1 MELAKKPYF
10 NRFELLSKLGGG
22 LHGRVFLAW
31 DPRLERKVALK
42 ILNRQRDTQTTLE
55 QFFAEARAVAKIAHA
70 HVVPLF
76 EAGSEKGL
84 PYLVFEF
91 VDGTPLKDYLKTT
104 VLDVP
109 TASAKFTQI
118 AEGVAAAHAL
128 GIAHLDLSPNNVL
141 VDSRGTLRVMDFGL
155 SRFVTSS
162 AKIGN
167 EENVQGTPRYMSP
180 EHFAGAPRDMRSDV
194 FALGLIFYEILV
206 GSPAGNAASTK
217 ALFAQLRNVR
227 FDWQALQARGVPPE
241 MVSVIRDALARAP
254 ACRFNHAGEMLG
266 ALREA
271 SAVAAARE
279 NHDLAVQFLLRRLQR
294 RPEFPVFS
302 NSITEINRLTD
313 ENSRAGVHELA
324 IVVMRDFS
332 LTVRLMKVA
341 NSAFF
346 GRSDAGVSTVA
357 QAIAKLGTKTVRLLC
372 NGLLMFEHLKGD
384 HPMLQDAL
392 VESLVAGLLGRL
404 LALQLC
410 RELAEEAFIAAMFNR
425 LGRNL
430 LIYYLE
436 DEYAEILHRVAG
448 GMPLLQAERAV
459 LATTSHEVGA
469 AVAASWK
476 FSTGLI
482 SSMAPLPVGVLPTP
496 AHNAERMRCLAHFP
510 SELCALAAGSGV
522 QMPVL
527 ELERLVQRFQRIFR
541 TNPTDLADALALALE
556 KLDDIAP
563 TLQISAQT
571 NGFCQRAR
579 GFLTAFRSA
588 QAQAQ
593 VQTSASVAAEPD

>member
-1 MELAKKPYF
+1 MQPAKKPYF

-55 QFFAEARAVAKIAHA
+55 QFFAEARTVAKIAHA

-76 EAGSEKGL
+76 EAGSENGL

-91 VDGTPLKDYLKTT
+91 VDGTPLKNYLKTT

-128 GIAHLDLSPNNVL
+128 DIAHLNLSPNNIL

-162 AKIGN
+162 TKIDN
-167 EENVQGTPRYMSP
+167 EENIQGTPRYMSP
-180 EHFAGAPRDMRSDV
+180 EHLAGAPLDRRTDV
-194 FALGLIFYEILV
+194 FALGLIFYEILA
-206 GSPAGNAASTK
+206 GHPAANAEKLKDIA
-217 ALFAQLRNVR
+217 AQIQQTR
-227 FDWQALQARGVPPE
+227 FDWQVMEGRGAPPE
-241 MVSVIRDALARAP
+241 VLSVIRDALSRVPAR
-254 ACRFNHAGEMLG
+254 RFKHAGEMLG

-271 SAVAAARE
+271 SAVAAAGE
-279 NHDLAVQFLLRRLQR
+279 NHGLAVQFLLRRLQR
-294 RPEFPVFS
+294 RPEFPAFS
-302 NSITEINRLTD
+302 NSINEINRLTD
-313 ENSRAGVHELA
+313 ENNQSGLHELA
-324 IVVMRDFS
+324 AVVMRDFS
-332 LTVRLMKVA
+332 LTNRLLKIA
-341 NSAFF
+341 NTAIFA
-346 GRSDAGVSTVA
+346 RSDVGTTTVA
-357 QAIAKLGTKTVRLLC
+357 QAIARLGTKTVRLLC
-372 NGLLMFEHLKGD
+372 NGLLMFEHMKGD

-410 RELAEEAFIAAMFNR
+410 RELAEEAFVAAMFNR

-476 FSTGLI
+476 FSAGLI

-496 AHNAERMRCLAHFP
+496 AHDAERMRCLAHFP
-510 SELCALAAGSGV
+510 SELCALAAGNGA

-541 TNPTDLADALALALE
+541 TNATDLADALALALE
-556 KLDDIAP
+556 KFDDIAP
-563 TLQISAQT
+563 TLQVSAHT
-571 NGFCQRAR
+571 NGFCQRTS

-588 QAQAQ
+588 QA
-593 VQTSASVAAEPD
+593 SANLAVEPD